1 MNTPEN
7 PNCKFICKDRYI
19 RKLADGSIDVIDGN
33 QKSIISGHRYTD
45 LLYLDGYFIVSQ
57 NGLKGICNINGKEL
71 LSCIYE
77 NVFSLRNNHQRYFS
91 IKKNGQYGL
100 FDAVDGNIVVECM
113 SAKPITIN
121 EFKHSGRYEA
131 IATIPRMIFG
141 LIPWTPKL
149 EHFKLKK

>member
-1 MNTPEN
+1 MNTPETLS
-7 PNCKFICKDRYI
+7 CEFICKDRYI

-33 QKSIISGHRYTD
+33 QKSIISGHWYTD
-45 LLYLDGYFIVSQ
+45 LLHLDGYFIVSQ
-57 NGLKGICNINGKEL
+57 NDLKGICNINGKEL
-71 LSCIYE
+71 LPCIYE

-91 IKKNGQYGL
+91 IKENGKYGL
-100 FDAVDGNIVVECM
+100 FDVVGGNIVVECV
-113 SAKPITIN
+113 SAKPIIIN
-121 EFKHSGRYEA
+121 EFRHSGRYEA